1 MRAAVIIFPGSNCD
15 RDLLAALRLTGHEP
29 IQIWH
34 KETELPKNID
44 YIAISCSTYAATK
57 RVLDA
62 INFPLEKTGIECLTK
77 VPHMGTNDLIFQL
90 EHGLEKGLIEQ
101 GSKIL
106 MTGTSA
112 GFSIATMAL
121 EW

>member
-1 MRAAVIIFPGSNCD
+1 
-15 RDLLAALRLTGHEP
+15 
-29 IQIWH
+29 
-34 KETELPKNID
+34 
-44 YIAISCSTYAATK
+44 
-57 RVLDA
+57 
-62 INFPLEKTGIECLTK
+62 
-77 VPHMGTNDLIFQL
+77 MGTNDLIFQL